1 MFFENITMSQIY
13 MIAGFLLSM
22 YSCVSND
29 IIQTLGTFLSA
40 NKKTPFYWL
49 WLFSFVVLAITIVTG
64 WLSTKA
70 ICLSDF

>member
-13 MIAGFLLSM
+13 MIVGFLLSM

-40 NKKTPFYWL
+40 NKKLRFIGYGYFHL
-49 WLFSFVVLAITIVTG
+49 Q
-64 WLSTKA
+64 
-70 ICLSDF
+70 CLL